1 MKRMHTS
8 QVLQELLSA
17 RMVAIVRGITR
28 DQARTAGEGL
38 IAGGVRLMEVTLNTD
53 GALHMIEGWRSAYDG
68 RAHVGAG
75 TVLNLAMAKEAVQ
88 AGAQFLISPNVDQ
101 AVISFALEQGIDV
114 WPGAMTPTE
123 IVAAYEAG
131 ASAVKL
137 FPMGSLGIGYLK
149 EIRAPLDHIPL
160 MATGGVTIG
169 NIADYFEAGACAVGI
184 GSSLLPKAELES
196 GNVEAVQ
203 ERAAAFV
210 QAAART
216 ETDK

>member
-1 MKRMHTS
+1 MHTS
-8 QVLQELLSA
+8 QALQELLSA
-17 RMVAIVRGITR
+17 RLVAIVRGITR
-28 DQARTAGEGL
+28 DQAKTAGEGL
-38 IAGGVRLMEVTLNTD
+38 IAGGVRLMEVTLNTG
-53 GALHMIEGWRSAYDG
+53 GALHMIADWRSAYDG
-68 RAHVGAG
+68 RACVGAG

-101 AVISFALEQGIDV
+101 AVISFALEQDIAV

-131 ASAVKL
+131 AGAVKL

-149 EIRAPLDHIPL
+149 EIRAPLNHIPL
-160 MATGGVTIG
+160 MATGGVTID

-184 GSSLLPKAELES
+184 GSSLLPRAELES
-196 GNVEAVQ
+196 GNDEAVR

-210 QAAART
+210 QAAARM